1 MALGMTFLAGGDH
14 FFLGTQSIA
23 QFRSCGARLFHFRR
37 PDGLWAFRASLPSV
51 GEKFGLSSTR
61 WSTDK
66 TRLSLGRKMVWLWG
80 KMVWLWGLEHSWWVG
95 CANLSELLSNGI
107 ILIWSL
113 PRWDTTQLHAQPILN
128 LERVENVENQFKFSA
143 ETIQRQNK
151 PGLGRGSAKSLGWRL
166 MFTAKSENNL

>member
-1 MALGMTFLAGGDH
+1 MALGMTFLAAGDH

-80 KMVWLWGLEHSWWVG
+80 KMVWLWGKMVWLWGKMVWLWGKMVCLWGLEHSWWVG

-113 PRWDTTQLHAQPILN
+113 PRWDTTQLHAQPILS
-128 LERVENVENQFKFSA
+128 LERVENVENLFKFSA
-143 ETIQRQNK
+143 ETIQR
-151 PGLGRGSAKSLGWRL
+151 
-166 MFTAKSENNL
+166 